1 MNFMKSRPP
10 PEVRRVAADAAV
22 ARSSCAQKHNAKLSA
37 HESDGRSAGEAS
49 GEAGVIAAAG
59 VGSAFLLLTTA
70 QEKLLEMVVSLQK
83 QMQQLLEANR

>member
-1 MNFMKSRPP
+1 
-10 PEVRRVAADAAV
+10 
-22 ARSSCAQKHNAKLSA
+22 
-37 HESDGRSAGEAS
+37 
-49 GEAGVIAAAG
+49 VIAAAG